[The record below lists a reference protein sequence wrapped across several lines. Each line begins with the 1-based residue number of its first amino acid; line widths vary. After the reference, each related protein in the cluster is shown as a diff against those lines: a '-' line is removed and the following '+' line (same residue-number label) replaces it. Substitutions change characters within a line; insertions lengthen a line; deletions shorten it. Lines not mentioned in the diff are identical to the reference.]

1 MHRAYADECQDINQ
15 RLENLLGVDDAQRV
29 IGMRDSYVNAQRP
42 GGRQLVTA
50 MRGTMDKLAGEGVLR
65 LAAASL
71 NVGVSLPRLEVKA
84 DK

>member
-1 MHRAYADECQDINQ
+1 
-15 RLENLLGVDDAQRV
+15 
-29 IGMRDSYVNAQRP
+29 
-42 GGRQLVTA
+42 

-71 NVGVSLPRLEVKA
+71 NVGASLPRLEVKA